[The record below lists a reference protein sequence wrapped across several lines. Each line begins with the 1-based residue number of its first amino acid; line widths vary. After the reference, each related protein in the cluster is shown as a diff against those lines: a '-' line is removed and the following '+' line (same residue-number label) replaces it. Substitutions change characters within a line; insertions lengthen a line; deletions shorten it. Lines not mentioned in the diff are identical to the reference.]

1 LKSQNAFPISIGD
14 PLTDN
19 NIFVTV
25 EVSDDIPYVIS
36 RTGDDN
42 LVVGTDYGHTD
53 TSAEIE
59 ALRILREGGTVA
71 PASVDKIL
79 GPNSERLYGLS

>member
-1 LKSQNAFPISIGD
+1 MALINHRLTKFFFRIRWGAGD
-14 PLTDN
+14 
-19 NIFVTV
+19 
-25 EVSDDIPYVIS
+25 E
-36 RTGDDN
+36 N

-71 PASVDKIL
+71 AASVDKIL
-79 GPNSERLYGLS
+79 GPNSERLYGLN